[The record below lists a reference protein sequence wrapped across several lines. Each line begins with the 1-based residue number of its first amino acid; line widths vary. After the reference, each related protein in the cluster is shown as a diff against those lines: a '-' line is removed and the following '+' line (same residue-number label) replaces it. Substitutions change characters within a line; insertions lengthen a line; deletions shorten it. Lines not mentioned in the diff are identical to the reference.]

1 MKLTLEWTYQTKS
14 GATTT
19 FISPQLTPHEALLFA
34 EDIEKTGRVKQLTIT
49 DEYDSTWMI
58 KELKKYIKELETE
71 PYEVTIYFDGS
82 FDHHKNTAGLGI
94 VIYYTQNNMP
104 HRLRKNALFDYIES
118 NNEAEYAAL
127 SFAINELIE
136 LGAHHQPIHIK
147 GDSQVVINQMNGEW
161 PAYEKNLAKWA
172 DQIDALLI
180 KHGFEA
186 SYEFIARNYNKEADQ
201 LANQAL
207 QGIEISAISKQ

>member
-19 FISPQLTPHEALLFA
+19 FISPKLTPHEALLFA

-49 DEYDSTWMI
+49 NEYDSTWMI

-82 FDHHKNTAGLGI
+82 FDHHTNTAGLGI

-172 DQIDALLI
+172 DQIDALLE
-180 KHGFEA
+180 KHGFKA
-186 SYEFIARNYNKEADQ
+186 SYEFIPRNSNKEADQ
-201 LANQAL
+201 LASQAL
-207 QGIEISAISKQ
+207 QGTDISSISKQ

>member
-19 FISPQLTPHEALLFA
+19 FISPPLTPHEALLFV

-49 DEYDSTWMI
+49 DEYGSTWMM
-58 KELKKYIKELETE
+58 KELKKYIKELEAE
-71 PYEVTIYFDGS
+71 PYDVTIYFDGS
-82 FDHHKNTAGLGI
+82 FDHHTNTAGLGI
-94 VIYYTQNNMP
+94 VIYYTQNNIS
-104 HRLRKNALFDYIES
+104 HRLRKNTCFDYIES

-172 DQIDALLI
+172 DQIDALLE

-186 SYEFIARNYNKEADQ
+186 SYEFIPRNSNKEADQ
-201 LANQAL
+201 LASQAL
-207 QGIEISAISKQ
+207 QGTDISSISKQ